1 MKITQ
6 SMVDLMKAF
15 SIAAM
20 CKNSINEL
28 RELYKAGLMELG
40 KLSKEET
47 MYPEQACSV
56 TEFFMEVIK
65 KEESRIENA
74 VSASEKIN

>member
-20 CKNSINEL
+20 CIDSIDEL
-28 RELYKAGLMELG
+28 RKLYKAGLMELG
-40 KLSKEET
+40 NLSKEET

-56 TEFFMEVIK
+56 TEFFRDVIRNN
-65 KEESRIENA
+65 EARIEST
-74 VSASEKIN
+74 VSAK

>member
-20 CKNSINEL
+20 CKGSIDEL
-28 RELYKAGLMELG
+28 RELYKAGLMELDN
-40 KLSKEET
+40 LSKEET

-56 TEFFMEVIK
+56 TEFFRDVIRN
-65 KEESRIENA
+65 EEARIEN
-74 VSASEKIN
+74 N

>member
-20 CKNSINEL
+20 CKDSIDEL
-28 RELYKAGLMELG
+28 RELYHYGLVELG
-40 KLSKEET
+40 NLSKEET
-47 MYPEQACSV
+47 ITPEQACSV
-56 TEFFMEVIK
+56 TEFFRDTIRN
-65 KEESRIENA
+65 EESRIENT
-74 VSASEKIN
+74 VSASVK